1 MARLGQFSTEKAA
14 RDYGVSRQVA
24 ANQYRAQE
32 VEAANKL
39 LEETLQKIQNQASKK
54 SKKKG
59 GFLEN
64 LVKTVAFNALGPLGA
79 GFQLIDSIASGI
91 KTDKEYKQYI
101 ADIKKMA
108 ELNPELMKRFKGTP
122 LESILANTIGQSAA
136 EGERYLQGVRG
147 AAKKGAMLDVGLSTL
162 GLGQSFKA
170 AKAAK
175 SAAAAKEASK
185 EAVKN
190 IQIPLTGNQSAPASP
205 MVLSPPSDKSN
216 FLSKLGTTVGD
227 LGGGAIDMLAP
238 GLSKV
243 ATKAVTPISTGIRSP
258 KFLQKLAGETI
269 SVNPYSLLRGYQPT
283 LLDAMIGEP
292 RDIRFS
298 EIDAPKRRIR
308 V

>member
-39 LEETLQKIQNQASKK
+39 LEKTLQKIQDQASKK

-59 GFLEN
+59 GFLGN
-64 LVKTVAFNALGPLGA
+64 LIKGLAYSALGPVGA
-79 GFQLIDSIASGI
+79 GLQLIDSIASGV

-101 ADIKKMA
+101 DDIKKMA

-162 GLGQSFKA
+162 GLGQSLKA

-175 SAAAAKEASK
+175 AASAAANTKVPLVTNAKPPMMLKSS
-185 EAVKN
+185 
-190 IQIPLTGNQSAPASP
+190 GN
-205 MVLSPPSDKSN
+205 KSN

-243 ATKAVTPISTGIRSP
+243 ATKAVTPISTGIKSP
-258 KFLQKLAGETI
+258 EFLQKLTGMGETI

-292 RDIRFS
+292 GDIRFS
-298 EIDAPKRRIR
+298 EIDAPKRRIK